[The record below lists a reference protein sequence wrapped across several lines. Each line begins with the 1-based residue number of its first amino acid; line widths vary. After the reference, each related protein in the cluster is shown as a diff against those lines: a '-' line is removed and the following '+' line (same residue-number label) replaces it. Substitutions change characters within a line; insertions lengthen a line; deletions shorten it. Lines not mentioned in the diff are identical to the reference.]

1 MNAFKADINE
11 SAKII
16 SGQNEKDKEP
26 TYKRRRHESIDS
38 QESIPNK
45 PKKSRKDSN
54 SEGQKADSNPEED
67 REEDME
73 EKTGDENDQEKKDSN
88 PEEDREEDVK
98 DLEEKTG
105 DENDQEKKD
114 SNPEED
120 REEDVKDL
128 EEKTGDGDDHKHDDK
143 EYIDEDNGME
153 TGEENLDETAAEIDA
168 VQKITAKSSN
178 DEDHDTSIN

>member
-88 PEEDREEDVK
+88 LEEDREEDV
-98 DLEEKTG
+98 EEKTG
-105 DENDQEKKD
+105 DE
-114 SNPEED
+114 
-120 REEDVKDL
+120 
-128 EEKTGDGDDHKHDDK
+128 DDHKHDDK
-143 EYIDEDNGME
+143 LYIDEDNGME